1 MHGTAAIVTTT
12 ASEETQQIHDRMPV
26 ILEKPDFVRWL
37 ASEPLA
43 TQEAHGCPHVHES
56 VPFLMDGSGKAALDV
71 KR

>member
-1 MHGTAAIVTTT
+1 
-12 ASEETQQIHDRMPV
+12 MPV